1 MLVNGKL
8 IRDTLRDELVAV
20 TNSFPRKLSLGVVSF
35 ENDRVADR
43 FVALKKKFGESIGVE
58 VREHKLPRTILPEV
72 FSSVVSALTA
82 EVDGIVVQLPLPETL
97 DPSLLSTIPA
107 QKDVDVISSAAI
119 RKYNSGDFHILPP
132 VVGAI
137 NEIFQRYDVSLEKK
151 RVVIIGRGFL
161 VGVPAEIYFKYKG
174 ADTTLVGKE
183 VRDISAL
190 TKLADIIVCGAGSPG
205 LLSPDMVKEGVII
218 LDAGV
223 SEQGGAMVGDANPRC
238 LEKSLL
244 FTPTPGGIGPIMVAI
259 LFRNLISLFR
269 KDKGEI

>member
-8 IRDTLRDELVAV
+8 IRDVLRDELVVV
-20 TNSFPRKLSLGVVSF
+20 THSFPRKLSLGVVSF
-35 ENDRVADR
+35 ENDRIADR

-58 VREHKLPRTILPEV
+58 VREHKLPREILPEA
-72 FSSVVSALTA
+72 FSDIVSEFAV

-97 DPSLLSTIPA
+97 DISLLSAIPL
-107 QKDVDVISSAAI
+107 QKDVDVISSAAV

-137 NEIFQRYDVSLEKK
+137 NEIFQQHAVSIEKK

-161 VGVPAEIYFKYKG
+161 VGAPAEIYFKYKG
-174 ADTTLVGKE
+174 ADTSLVGKE
-183 VRDISAL
+183 VRDITTF

-205 LLSPDMVKEGVII
+205 LLNPDMVKEGVII

-223 SEQGGAMVGDANPRC
+223 SEQGGAMVGDADPRC
-238 LEKSLL
+238 LEKSFL
-244 FTPTPGGIGPIMVAI
+244 FTPTPGGIGPITVAI
-259 LFRNLISLFR
+259 LFKNLFSLLR
-269 KDKGEI
+269 EDKEKI